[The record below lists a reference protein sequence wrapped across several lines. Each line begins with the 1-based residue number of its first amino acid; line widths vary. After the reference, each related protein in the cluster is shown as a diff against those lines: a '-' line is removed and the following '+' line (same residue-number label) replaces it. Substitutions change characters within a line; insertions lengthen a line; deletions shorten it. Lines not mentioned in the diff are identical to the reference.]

1 MNVVTDKPKRRS
13 TAWQSIVTQSWISLK
28 DWRGVF
34 FPQSSE
40 LKIATSNY
48 VPGTAT
54 LETGVLG
61 LDIETLQKTV
71 NVIDQHIERFSGHAD
86 PTGQQYV
93 SHLIIAK
100 RCVEEIMAQKSMEK
114 KRKKNQANAG

>member
-1 MNVVTDKPKRRS
+1 MAIDRNTKLD
-13 TAWQSIVTQSWISLK
+13 IVEGLA
-28 DWRGVF
+28 GAF